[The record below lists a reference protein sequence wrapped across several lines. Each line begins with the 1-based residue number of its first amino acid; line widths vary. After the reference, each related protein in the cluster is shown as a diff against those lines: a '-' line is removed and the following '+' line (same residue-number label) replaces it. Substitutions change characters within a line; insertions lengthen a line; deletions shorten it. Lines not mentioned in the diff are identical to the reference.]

1 MTIMNGK
8 QFHVPAAVA
17 ALVVGLLTCIAYG
30 NSFDGEF
37 VMDDISEI
45 ALNPAMEQ
53 LFPPWKA
60 MFVGRLL
67 PARPLPYLTFAVNSM
82 LCGPHPF
89 GYHVVNLVIHVT
101 SALALFSFARLTFL
115 SPRLNGVY
123 GDRATILAAIIAT
136 FWAVHPLQTQAVTY
150 VYQRIESLT
159 GMFCLLALMAFARA
173 AARDW
178 STRWQ
183 ICCIMSTAAAM
194 SSKENAVVL
203 PLLIASYDWL
213 FCGEGLAGFTRRRW
227 FYAGLAATWVILGLF
242 LASQSGRYGEFQR
255 PAHDP
260 IAYALT
266 QPRVILHYLRL
277 AAIPSPLCFDYI
289 WRTADTWSE
298 FLPSLVYLLILLAV
312 TAAGAARQR
321 PWSWL
326 GLAFFLTLAPTSS
339 VMPVVALAAEHRM
352 YLPLAAFVA
361 TVVLI
366 GDWVVRRQLSRKP
379 GARLGLTIATSILVC
394 LWTTALI
401 AMTRARNEVYAEP
414 GGIWL
419 DVLAKQPTSTRALW
433 NLAKTCEGLG
443 KVDVAVKYADEIAML
458 NPRLPVFRDLAEGRK
473 KAGDLASAILVL
485 RHGMNTSLA
494 LLQSNEPVVLEM
506 AAHLA
511 ACLYDQGTAAEAEQI
526 LTTALTN
533 ARSEPENPE
542 FEEALDGVESL
553 LRQLQT
559 LIHKDSGSIDKT
571 VEPVESPTTT
581 AP

>member
-89 GYHVVNLVIHVT
+89 GYHVFNLVIHVT

-289 WRTADTWSE
+289 WRTAETWSE
-298 FLPSLVYLLILLAV
+298 FLPSLVYLLVLLAV

-433 NLAKTCEGLG
+433 NLAAPCEKL
-443 KVDVAVKYADEIAML
+443 DEIDAALRYADECFVL
-458 NPRLPVFRDLAEGRK
+458 NPRLPVFLDLAAERRK
-473 KAGDLASAILVL
+473 TGDIAGA
-485 RHGMNTSLA
+485 M
-494 LLQSNEPVVLEM
+494 
-506 AAHLA
+506 
-511 ACLYDQGTAAEAEQI
+511 QI
-526 LTTALTN
+526 LQHGLAQYRAIPTPHEPAIGEQS
-533 ARSEPENPE
+533 ARLDTELHELSSPGDAGKAVASEPKPIPGHSNGP
-542 FEEALDGVESL
+542 
-553 LRQLQT
+553 
-559 LIHKDSGSIDKT
+559 
-571 VEPVESPTTT
+571 
-581 AP
+581 